1 MIRPLIRTLLSA
13 ALAAALVPAQTAN
26 PKPPQPKS
34 QKEFEAI
41 QAIFN
46 AVNARDLDGCIA
58 AAKELVTRF
67 ADTEFKA
74 TAFYVGASC
83 HQQKGDLE
91 NAIAWAEQAL
101 EADPKFYGAQL
112 MIANALALRTQ
123 EFDLDREEKLGRAE
137 KLAKDAMNLINSSPK
152 PRPDISDEQWEAA
165 KKDFLAQAHE
175 ALGLAALVRKNYAG
189 CASELSTA
197 ASLASQQDASLMVRL
212 ANCQIHDNKP
222 EEALA
227 LLEKVLSDP
236 NVPGQV
242 KNVAAQLKVDA
253 NKKKAEAAK

>member
-41 QAIFN
+41 QAIFQ
-46 AVNARDLDGCIA
+46 AQDPDARIA
-58 AAKELVTRF
+58 AAKELVTKF

-74 TAFYVGASC
+74 TAFYIGAFSY
-83 HQQKGDLE
+83 QQKGDLE

-137 KLAKDAMNLINSSPK
+137 KLAKEAMNLINSAAK

-197 ASLASQQDASLMVRL
+197 ASLASQQDATLMVRL
-212 ANCQIHDNKP
+212 ANCQIHNNKP